1 MDDWVVSD
9 LRKELSVHE
18 KPIVSIWKCARG
30 FPVLYVYGE
39 LTLWEKFLC
48 MVFGVVVV
56 YA

>member
-1 MDDWVVSD
+1 MDELSE
-9 LRKELSVHE
+9 LRKELQVHE
-18 KPIVSIWKCARG
+18 SPFVSIWKCATSN

-48 MVFGVVVV
+48 VLFGVVTV